1 MLHWNLLVRNHVLV
15 ALLEIKKS
23 FIQWLVKIFHMHR
36 QLLFWKDLE
45 CPFESSD
52 IWDQLCAAE
61 LWLLVPDM
69 SVFTLLSYNNGR
81 PLITSCL
88 WQVIFCIHMLHTL
101 PSANSV
107 YERVLTIQFPFK
119 NYVSWVISQLLR
131 KKNSKKRNVAS
142 VLPTSGV
149 ANALSQHSYWY

>member
-52 IWDQLCAAE
+52 IWDQLCAAG
-61 LWLLVPDM
+61 LWLLVPD
-69 SVFTLLSYNNGR
+69 LSSYVV
-81 PLITSCL
+81 
-88 WQVIFCIHMLHTL
+88 VIQQWPSISQIVPFDKSSFCIHVLHTL

-107 YERVLTIQFPFK
+107 YKRVLTLQFPFLK
-119 NYVSWVISQLLR
+119 LSLYCLQVPSMKTNHVS
-131 KKNSKKRNVAS
+131 S
-142 VLPTSGV
+142 VPPTSGV
-149 ANALSQHSYWY
+149 ANASSWHSY